1 MWLRLLPLALW
12 PLDAGLVLVLA
23 VSGVLPPP
31 HHVAMPGEDA
41 LRLTWFLLCLPL
53 LVLPWIG
60 AWSWRL
66 KRVITDGV
74 LLYIDD
80 TLKEDKIALNYIGR
94 VVDKRGTL
102 LRVITLSCD
111 RDTPWGQQI
120 KFLAPLRGDVPPREE
135 HPTATALRG
144 LTQRARG

>member
-1 MWLRLLPLALW
+1 MADGTSIPVGAISPARN
-12 PLDAGLVLVLA
+12 V
-23 VSGVLPPP
+23 
-31 HHVAMPGEDA
+31 VAPRSSLKKFSQRRSTVG
-41 LRLTWFLLCLPL
+41 FLLCLPL

-80 TLKEDKIALNYIGR
+80 TLTEDKIALNYIGR

-120 KFLAPLRGDVPPREE
+120 QFLAPLRGDVPPREE